1 MSSVYCIE
9 MYMECINSVL
19 FVKVITLIHKN
30 IRHKYQVILLLF
42 YICYKEIPKK
52 GKKILMAKDLY
63 YMYFGLIVQTNIYSD
78 FVD

>member
-9 MYMECINSVL
+9 MYLECINSVL

-52 GKKILMAKDLY
+52 GKKILMAKICITCTLVLSFKQIY
-63 YMYFGLIVQTNIYSD
+63 TLIL
-78 FVD
+78 

>member
-9 MYMECINSVL
+9 IYMECINSVL
-19 FVKVITLIHKN
+19 FVKVIHKN

-52 GKKILMAKDLY
+52 GKKILMAKICITCTLVLSFKQIY
-63 YMYFGLIVQTNIYSD
+63 TLIL
-78 FVD
+78 

>member
-1 MSSVYCIE
+1 MSSVYFIE

-52 GKKILMAKDLY
+52 GKKILMAKIFITCTLVLSFKQIY
-63 YMYFGLIVQTNIYSD
+63 TLIL
-78 FVD
+78 